1 MIKSVS
7 IILPLYN
14 EEKRLKNTFNKIS
27 KFLSNNNIKY
37 KEIVFVDDGSTD
49 DSSKL
54 ITSYIESKKKKKFIK
69 LYLIKYQ
76 KNLGKGGALKAG
88 VKKASGKWILTSDID
103 FSVPLN
109 EVLNWDR
116 KGYITKKSKVYFASR
131 SHTNSTVNSKFYR
144 KAMGSILRTLISFL
158 LKIEIQ
164 DTQCGYKFYEKS
176 VAKKVFSRMKSLKY
190 EHDIE
195 IILILKKMSLN
206 IKELPV
212 VWTHVPYS
220 KVNIFSDSLK
230 VLMSIFLLKK
240 KYLK

>member
-54 ITSYIESKKKKKFIK
+54 ITSYIESEKKKKFIK

-116 KGYITKKSKVYFASR
+116 KGYITKNSKVYFASR

-158 LKIEIQ
+158 LKIDIQ
-164 DTQCGYKFYEKS
+164 DTQCGYKLYENQT
-176 VAKKVFSRMKSLKY
+176 AKHLFKDLEIFGFA
-190 EHDIE
+190 HDIE
-195 IILILKKMSLN
+195 LIMRLN
-206 IKELPV
+206 DKNIEIKELPV
-212 VWTHVPYS
+212 KLH
-220 KVNIFSDSLK
+220 
-230 VLMSIFLLKK
+230 
-240 KYLK
+240 